1 MMKANKGKTLMMM
14 AVLALSLAFSGFAHA
29 AALKT
34 MKSDSGMELFH
45 LRQASEMY
53 GYSIEWNEMDRSVT
67 LVYMDK
73 MDDSMMGD
81 DTMMKDDKMMDD
93 SSMMKD
99 DKMMGDGSMM
109 KDDKMMDDGSMMK
122 DDKMM
127 DDGSMMKDDGSMM
140 KDDKMMVPAG
150 KMIKLWID
158 SKEIMIDGMKVTLDT
173 APMIF
178 DGSTYVVETLITKY
192 MKPAMPMN

>member
-14 AVLALSLAFSGFAHA
+14 AVLMLSLAFSGFAHA

-53 GYSIEWNEMDRSVT
+53 GYSIEWNDMERSVT

-81 DTMMKDDKMMDD
+81 DTMMKDDKMLM
-93 SSMMKD
+93 
-99 DKMMGDGSMM
+99 
-109 KDDKMMDDGSMMK
+109 
-122 DDKMM
+122 
-127 DDGSMMKDDGSMM
+127 
-140 KDDKMMVPAG
+140 PAG

-158 SKEIMIDGMKVTLDT
+158 SKEIMIDGMKVTLET
-173 APMIF
+173 APAIY
-178 DGSTYVVETLITKY
+178 DGSTYVAEALITQY
-192 MKPAMPMN
+192 MKPAMAMN

>member
-14 AVLALSLAFSGFAHA
+14 AVLMLSLAFSGFAHA
-29 AALKT
+29 AELKT

-53 GYSIEWNEMDRSVT
+53 GYSIEWNDMERSVT
-67 LVYMDK
+67 LAYMDK

-81 DTMMKDDKMMDD
+81 DTMMKDDSMMGDD
-93 SSMMKD
+93 TMMKD
-99 DKMMGDGSMM
+99 DKMMM
-109 KDDKMMDDGSMMK
+109 
-122 DDKMM
+122 
-127 DDGSMMKDDGSMM
+127 
-140 KDDKMMVPAG
+140 PAG
-150 KMIKLWID
+150 KMMKLWID

-173 APMIF
+173 APAIY
-178 DGSTYVVETLITKY
+178 DGSTYVVEALITKY

>member
-14 AVLALSLAFSGFAHA
+14 AVLMLSLAFSGFAHA

-53 GYSIEWNEMDRSVT
+53 GYSIEWNDMERSVT
-67 LVYMDK
+67 LAYMDK
-73 MDDSMMGD
+73 MDDKMMGDDTMMKDDMMMGD

-99 DKMMGDGSMM
+99 DTMM
-109 KDDKMMDDGSMMK
+109 DDKMMK
-122 DDKMM
+122 
-127 DDGSMMKDDGSMM
+127 
-140 KDDKMMVPAG
+140 PAG

-173 APMIF
+173 APAIY
-178 DGSTYVVETLITKY
+178 DGSTYVVEALITKY

>member
-14 AVLALSLAFSGFAHA
+14 AVLMLSLAFSGFAHA
-29 AALKT
+29 AELKT

-53 GYSIEWNEMDRSVT
+53 GYSIEWNDMERSVT
-67 LVYMDK
+67 LAYMDK

-81 DTMMKDDKMMDD
+81 DTMMKDDKMM
-93 SSMMKD
+93 M
-99 DKMMGDGSMM
+99 
-109 KDDKMMDDGSMMK
+109 
-122 DDKMM
+122 
-127 DDGSMMKDDGSMM
+127 
-140 KDDKMMVPAG
+140 PAG
-150 KMIKLWID
+150 KMMKLWID

-173 APMIF
+173 APAIY
-178 DGSTYVVETLITKY
+178 DGSTYVVEALITKY

>member
-81 DTMMKDDKMMDD
+81 DTMMKY
-93 SSMMKD
+93 
-99 DKMMGDGSMM
+99 
-109 KDDKMMDDGSMMK
+109 
-122 DDKMM
+122 DKMM

>member
-14 AVLALSLAFSGFAHA
+14 AVLMLSLAFSGFAHA

-53 GYSIEWNEMDRSVT
+53 GYSIEWNDLERSVT

-93 SSMMKD
+93 
-99 DKMMGDGSMM
+99 GSMM
-109 KDDKMMDDGSMMK
+109 KDDKMLM
-122 DDKMM
+122 
-127 DDGSMMKDDGSMM
+127 
-140 KDDKMMVPAG
+140 PAG

-173 APMIF
+173 APAIY
-178 DGSTYVVETLITKY
+178 DGSTYVVEALITQY
-192 MKPAMPMN
+192 MKPAMAMN

>member
-14 AVLALSLAFSGFAHA
+14 AVLMLSLAFSGFAHA

-45 LRQASEMY
+45 LRQASELY
-53 GYSIEWNEMDRSVT
+53 GYSIEWNDLERSVT

-93 SSMMKD
+93 
-99 DKMMGDGSMM
+99 GSMM
-109 KDDKMMDDGSMMK
+109 KDDKMLM
-122 DDKMM
+122 
-127 DDGSMMKDDGSMM
+127 
-140 KDDKMMVPAG
+140 PAG

-173 APMIF
+173 APAIY
-178 DGSTYVVETLITKY
+178 DGSTYVVEALITQY
-192 MKPAMPMN
+192 MKPAMAMN

>member
-1 MMKANKGKTLMMM
+1 MVKANKGKTLMMM
-14 AVLALSLAFSGFAHA
+14 AVLMLSLAFSGFAHA

-53 GYSIEWNEMDRSVT
+53 GYSIEWNDMERSVT
-67 LVYMDK
+67 LAYMDK
-73 MDDSMMGD
+73 MDDKMMGD
-81 DTMMKDDKMMDD
+81 DSMMKDDKMMDD
-93 SSMMKD
+93 S
-99 DKMMGDGSMM
+99 SMM

-127 DDGSMMKDDGSMM
+127 GDDTMM
-140 KDDKMMVPAG
+140 KDDKMMMPAG

-173 APMIF
+173 APAIF
-178 DGSTYVVETLITKY
+178 DGSTYVVEALITKY